1 MKKILRSICAILC
14 SLSIFAGN
22 LAGTATPIYADTN
35 SAFEI
40 DKDHVLTKYTGIGGD
55 ITIPKGVKT
64 IGYKAFAGCSNLQSV
79 KMPDSVTSIEESAFD
94 SCAGL
99 KEVQLSSKLKSIKA
113 SAFWGCGN
121 LTKISI
127 PKSVQEIGTTAF
139 TNCEDLHGLYIPKSV
154 KAIGNYAIGFLYY
167 GDYVLTSNAVIL
179 GERNS
184 EAMNYATKYNI
195 SFLTKA
201 NLKCKLTSVKAK
213 NAKQILVKWNKNS
226 SVNGYQIQY
235 ATNKKSLASAKT
247 IKVSKNSYKISS
259 VKKNKTYYVRIRG
272 YRKIGGY
279 TYYSNWSSCKSV
291 RVR

>member
-1 MKKILRSICAILC
+1 MDNQADQGMVRLR
-14 SLSIFAGN
+14 
-22 LAGTATPIYADTN
+22 
-35 SAFEI
+35 
-40 DKDHVLTKYTGIGGD
+40 DHKH
-55 ITIPKGVKT
+55 
-64 IGYKAFAGCSNLQSV
+64 
-79 KMPDSVTSIEESAFD
+79 
-94 SCAGL
+94 
-99 KEVQLSSKLKSIKA
+99 
-113 SAFWGCGN
+113 
-121 LTKISI
+121 
-127 PKSVQEIGTTAF
+127 
-139 TNCEDLHGLYIPKSV
+139 NCEDLHGLYIPKSV
-154 KAIGNYAIGFLYY
+154 KTIGNYAIGFLYY

-279 TYYSNWSSCKSV
+279 TYYSDWSSCKSV